1 MAGPTGAPGALRN
14 EMCASGSPGSGPLP
28 AAAGLCGGGGR
39 GYGGAEDADK
49 GIEDLKAAAANAIGA
64 EALEDA

>member
-1 MAGPTGAPGALRN
+1 MTFHDTSRGVSLSGAAP
-14 EMCASGSPGSGPLP
+14 PPVP
-28 AAAGLCGGGGR
+28 APFRPVAGLCGGAAR
-39 GYGGAEDADK
+39 GYGGGEDADK